1 MHPSKTRDAIIEQL
15 LNSDEVKLHGYK
27 LVKCQACKSPTLDN
41 YYICPA
47 CGWEYDPMCL
57 TSCSPSSV
65 NSNFSPAEHAAT
77 LCFRG

>member
-41 YYICPA
+41 YYICPT
-47 CGWEYDPMCL
+47 CGWEYDPVC
-57 TSCSPSSV
+57 TRDHFSSAV
-65 NSNFSPAEHAAT
+65 NNGFSPIEYASN
-77 LCFRG
+77 LPL